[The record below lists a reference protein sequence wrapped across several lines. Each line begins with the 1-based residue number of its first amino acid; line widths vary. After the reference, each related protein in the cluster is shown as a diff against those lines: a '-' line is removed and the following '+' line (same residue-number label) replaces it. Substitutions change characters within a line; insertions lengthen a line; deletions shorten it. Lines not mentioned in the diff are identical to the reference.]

1 MPELPEVETVR
12 SGLAP
17 IMQGQTIRRAQINR
31 PNLRFAFP
39 QDFCQRLTGTQ
50 VLNLRRRAK
59 YLLIDL
65 SSEETLIAHLG
76 MSGRFSIVPPG
87 EAPPGDTKPAHDHVE
102 WCLSNGHRILYND
115 PRRFGFMDLC
125 NSADLENSKFLAGL
139 GPEPLGNAFNAA
151 WLAEQF
157 TGKARPVKTALLDQ
171 HVVAGLGN
179 IYVCEALYRAGIH
192 PKTLIKT
199 IGPKRRARLLVCIRE
214 VISDAIAAGG
224 STLRDYAAADG
235 ALGYFQ
241 HRFAVYGREGEPC
254 AREACT
260 GTVARMVQSGRSS
273 FYCPKCQ
280 R

>member
-17 IMQGQTIRRAQINR
+17 VMEGQTIRRANINR

-39 QDFCQRLTGTQ
+39 HGFCARLTGAEIMQ
-50 VLNLRRRAK
+50 VRRRAK

-65 SSEETLIAHLG
+65 SRGETLIAHLG

-87 EAPPGDTKPAHDHVE
+87 EDPPPDTKAAHDHVE
-102 WCLSNGHRILYND
+102 WHLSNDHRILYND

-125 NSADLENSKFLAGL
+125 KSTALAESKFLAGL
-139 GPEPLGNAFNAA
+139 GPEPLGNGFSSA
-151 WLAEQF
+151 WLTEQF
-157 TGKARPVKTALLDQ
+157 SGKSRPVKSALLDQ

-179 IYVCEALYRAGIH
+179 IYVCEALFRAGIH
-192 PKTLIKT
+192 PKTLVRS
-199 IGPKRRARLLVCIRE
+199 IGTKRRDRLLVCIRE
-214 VISDAIAAGG
+214 VIAEAIKAGG
-224 STLRDYAAADG
+224 STLRDYAAVDG

-241 HRFAVYGREGEPC
+241 HRFSVYGREGEPC
-254 AREACT
+254 AHAACP
-260 GTVARMVQSGRSS
+260 GTVRRIVQSGRSS
-273 FYCPKCQ
+273 FYCPRCQ

>member
-17 IMQGQTIRRAQINR
+17 IMEGQTIRRANINR

-39 QDFCQRLTGTQ
+39 HGFCERLTGAE
-50 VLNLRRRAK
+50 VLRVHRRAK

-65 SSEETLIAHLG
+65 SRGETLIAHLG

-87 EAPPGDTKPAHDHVE
+87 ESPPPDTKAAHDHVE
-102 WCLSNGHRILYND
+102 WHLSNDHRILYND

-125 NSADLENSKFLAGL
+125 KSADLDNNKFLSDL
-139 GPEPLGNAFNAA
+139 GPEPLGNGFSSA
-151 WLAEQF
+151 WLAEKF
-157 TGKARPVKTALLDQ
+157 IGKARPVKTALLDQ

-199 IGPKRRARLLVCIRE
+199 IGPKRRERLLVCIRE
-214 VISDAIAAGG
+214 VIAEAIKAGG
-224 STLRDYAAADG
+224 STLRDYAAVDG

-241 HRFAVYGREGEPC
+241 HRFVVYGREGEPC
-254 AREACT
+254 MHTTCP
-260 GTVARMVQSGRSS
+260 GTVRRIIQSGRSS
-273 FYCPKCQ
+273 FYCPQCQ